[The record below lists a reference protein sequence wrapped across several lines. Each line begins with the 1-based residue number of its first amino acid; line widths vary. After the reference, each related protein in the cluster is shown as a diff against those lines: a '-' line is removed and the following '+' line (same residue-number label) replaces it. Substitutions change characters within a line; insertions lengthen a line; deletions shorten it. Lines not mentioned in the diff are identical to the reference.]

1 MLAAETLSERR
12 RKQSFGMAKFGV
24 YAELE
29 GFGLLL
35 AREARRADLMQQMAV
50 DTVEVRPPHA
60 AVHC

>member
-1 MLAAETLSERR
+1 
-12 RKQSFGMAKFGV
+12 MAKFGV
-24 YAELE
+24 HAELE